1 MVREIC
7 VQVLEIVRESLGTYF
22 FQNCGGNPE
31 PNNIGNW
38 LVPVFCLQVCHL

>member
-22 FQNCGGNPE
+22 FQNVVGTLNL
-31 PNNIGNW
+31 II
-38 LVPVFCLQVCHL
+38 